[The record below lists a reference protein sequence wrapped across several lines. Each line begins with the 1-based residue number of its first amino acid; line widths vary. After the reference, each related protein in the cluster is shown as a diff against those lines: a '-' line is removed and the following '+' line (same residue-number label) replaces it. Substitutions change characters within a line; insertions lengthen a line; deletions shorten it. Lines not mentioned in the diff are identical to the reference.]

1 MPSKNKFNLAEY
13 ADETKENEQVKEEI
27 KESKPVKE
35 EPKQKKV
42 EKIEPVKPIETPKK
56 EEVKAESE
64 EKSKL
69 PPARTSV
76 AIEAD
81 LVDALTAGAGKK
93 YKGNKSAYIN
103 ALIRADYEANK
114 EAYDELLKLL
124 S

>member
-1 MPSKNKFNLAEY
+1 MSGKNKFNLAEY
-13 ADETKENEQVKEEI
+13 SDETKEKEPIKEEI
-27 KESKPVKE
+27 KETKPAIE
-35 EPKQKKV
+35 EPKQKKEEKTETV
-42 EKIEPVKPIETPKK
+42 EGPKT
-56 EEVKAESE
+56 EEIKAESE
-64 EKSKL
+64 DKSKL
-69 PPARTSV
+69 PPVRTSV